1 MIKCPIDFFQDN
13 LIFNQDKSCWAV
25 FKLNGYDYDF
35 LSTESKIS
43 VLYKMARMLS
53 GVMSEAQVLIIPVV
67 QDMKQHF
74 MNLKQHLNKNDV
86 LYQTALDQLDK
97 TYDYLK
103 STVQE
108 NGAVNDYRTYLVI
121 KLQDSAEFES
131 ILRIKEMYEFF
142 VKDPKNAIEVL
153 MNTDTKDI
161 LKTKVDKYMRM
172 SDRWFFKQNQRI
184 RMQKADGAEIQW
196 LIRRMAYRGLNKLVK
211 LFYSNPKTEEPWK
224 PKSRMK
230 RVGREIVVKPN
241 KKDIVRLFSGAIRS
255 RNRILSVDTDCGRS
269 YQTFLAI
276 TKLPDVFE
284 YPDTEWIYMLQQY
297 NVQAEICLHIKVTE
311 HRDGVRK
318 LELKRR
324 EFNSQLEHIGEA
336 NADIPEDLLEGKEY
350 LDVMEQELKSS
361 KAPLLNT
368 SITICLASNNKSE
381 LENKVSKIRNAY
393 EDMNFG
399 IERPVSDQLD
409 LYCQFIPSVGQIVR
423 DFVMPLTPI
432 TLASGVIGASHQ
444 LGDDVG
450 PYIGTTGIEEKQ
462 VFLDIGRACLLN
474 KSASAIFL
482 GNLGVGK
489 SFNTNLLI
497 YLTVIFGGYGLIF
510 DPKGERS
517 HWKDELHVL
526 DGLITTVTLSSSP
539 EFAGK
544 LDPYNVYRE
553 DLDLANELAINMLTE
568 LFEIKSTS
576 NEYVAILEA
585 VKHIEEGK
593 GSPSMLKLAEKL
605 DSFNTQDELYGEAKM
620 LARKIRLQKEA
631 GMARLLFGDGTEEA
645 ISLENRLNILQIQNL
660 KLPSPTAKKEDYSA
674 EEKLST
680 VLMMVLS
687 HFAKKFA
694 LVKRPVFKICLFDE
708 SWMLGKTQEGVKLY
722 DFLTRMGR
730 SLFTGCIFNSHSVL
744 DIPTEGI
751 KNTLSYKFCFQTTN
765 ENEANRMIE
774 FLGLENTPELHE
786 TLKNL
791 GNGQCLFQDLDG
803 HVGVLQF
810 DAVFQD
816 IIDVFSTT
824 PTTDTDEE
832 DEKQNMIEQEVTLE
846 ESVKNMEESV
856 SGTQEDLDELAKL
869 FEEPDIK
876 KIEEEMQQPENID
889 IYEREVI

>member
-1 MIKCPIDFFQDN
+1 M
-13 LIFNQDKSCWAV
+13 
-25 FKLNGYDYDF
+25 
-35 LSTESKIS
+35 
-43 VLYKMARMLS
+43 
-53 GVMSEAQVLIIPVV
+53 
-67 QDMKQHF
+67 
-74 MNLKQHLNKNDV
+74 
-86 LYQTALDQLDK
+86 
-97 TYDYLK
+97 
-103 STVQE
+103 
-108 NGAVNDYRTYLVI
+108 
-121 KLQDSAEFES
+121 
-131 ILRIKEMYEFF
+131 
-142 VKDPKNAIEVL
+142 
-153 MNTDTKDI
+153 
-161 LKTKVDKYMRM
+161 
-172 SDRWFFKQNQRI
+172 
-184 RMQKADGAEIQW
+184 
-196 LIRRMAYRGLNKLVK
+196 
-211 LFYSNPKTEEPWK
+211 
-224 PKSRMK
+224 
-230 RVGREIVVKPN
+230 
-241 KKDIVRLFSGAIRS
+241 
-255 RNRILSVDTDCGRS
+255 
-269 YQTFLAI
+269 
-276 TKLPDVFE
+276 
-284 YPDTEWIYMLQQY
+284 
-297 NVQAEICLHIKVTE
+297 
-311 HRDGVRK
+311 
-318 LELKRR
+318 
-324 EFNSQLEHIGEA
+324 
-336 NADIPEDLLEGKEY
+336 
-350 LDVMEQELKSS
+350 
-361 KAPLLNT
+361 
-368 SITICLASNNKSE
+368 
-381 LENKVSKIRNAY
+381 
-393 EDMNFG
+393 
-399 IERPVSDQLD
+399 
-409 LYCQFIPSVGQIVR
+409 
-423 DFVMPLTPI
+423 
-432 TLASGVIGASHQ
+432 
-444 LGDDVG
+444 
-450 PYIGTTGIEEKQ
+450 
-462 VFLDIGRACLLN
+462 
-474 KSASAIFL
+474 
-482 GNLGVGK
+482 
-489 SFNTNLLI
+489 
-497 YLTVIFGGYGLIF
+497 
-510 DPKGERS
+510 
-517 HWKDELHVL
+517 
-526 DGLITTVTLSSSP
+526 ITTVTLSSSP